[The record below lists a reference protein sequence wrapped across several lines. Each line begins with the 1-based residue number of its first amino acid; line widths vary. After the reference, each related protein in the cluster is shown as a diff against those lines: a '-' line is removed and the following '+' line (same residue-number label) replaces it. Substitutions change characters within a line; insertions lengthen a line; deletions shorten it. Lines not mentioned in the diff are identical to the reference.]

1 MRNFVLCVS
10 ALAALLAGPSSVQAA
25 DIYWDGGG
33 ADDLWTT
40 PENWVGDVVPNDT
53 TDLGLIDD
61 GFTALVDHTV
71 TTSAGRVVVGMYYP
85 ATMDV
90 TGGSITSSTGAFTVG
105 RRGPNAD
112 GNTNPGGPGVM
123 NVSGGTVY
131 ANADLLIANATGAI
145 GTINM
150 TGGTIE
156 VTGKMEVGDNGYAIL
171 NMDGGTINIS
181 TNLSLADQGPS
192 GIVNMTGGTINV
204 AGDILLTRVG
214 SGSAEF
220 YLDGGLITAADLRR
234 TSTSIMDITAGVM
247 QLVGDDSLDIQG
259 YIDAGW
265 LTGYGDSANVR
276 YNFDDTNTTVW
287 AVPEPATMLL
297 LGFGGL
303 ALIRRK
309 R

>member
-1 MRNFVLCVS
+1 MRNFILCVS
-10 ALAALLAGPSSVQAA
+10 ALAALLAGASSVQAA
-25 DIYWDGGG
+25 NIYWDNGGI
-33 ADDLWTT
+33 DNRWTT
-40 PENWVGDVVPNDT
+40 VENWPGDTTLPGSGDVAM
-53 TDLGLIDD
+53 IDD
-61 GFTALVDHTV
+61 GYTALVDSSV
-71 TTSAGRVVVGMYYP
+71 TASAGRVVVGMYYP

-156 VTGKMEVGDNGYAIL
+156 VTGKMEVGDNGYGTL
-171 NMDGGTINIS
+171 NMDAGLLGIS
-181 TNLSLADQGPS
+181 GNLSLADQGPS
-192 GIVNMTGGTINV
+192 GIVNMTGGTINI

-220 YLDGGLITAADLRR
+220 YLDGGLITAANLLR

-247 QLVGDDSLDIQG
+247 ELVGDDSLVIQG
-259 YIDAGW
+259 YINDGW